1 MIARQ
6 RTLHRFVWLLLAPLL
21 LGLVLW
27 FSQPDTNLSPANTE
41 IPTVPGKPQMGV
53 LP

>member
-21 LGLVLW
+21 LVLILL

-41 IPTVPGKPQMGV
+41 VPTVPGKPQMGV